1 MLNWSRSN
9 GLVRYRLA
17 LIIVFTLSSAI
28 GCARGPG
35 MQLMLKPNDLG
46 PGWVYKMKL
55 GSRTFGGWT
64 LQSQYGGK
72 VVDMDDNTK
81 LIKGVFQLVRVY
93 PDVETAIEDEDL
105 KELRTHLEPLDLPF
119 WDEVYLKTDSDK
131 KHERI
136 TLRKANQIIFLSY
149 CEEIWWRSPLTGEF
163 NDVEYPELNQE
174 QIQWT
179 DNFLCDL
186 AEVIQRKI
194 VAR

>member
-1 MLNWSRSN
+1 M
-9 GLVRYRLA
+9 
-17 LIIVFTLSSAI
+17 
-28 GCARGPG
+28 
-35 MQLMLKPNDLG
+35 
-46 PGWVYKMKL
+46 
-55 GSRTFGGWT
+55 
-64 LQSQYGGK
+64 
-72 VVDMDDNTK
+72 
-81 LIKGVFQLVRVY
+81 RVY